1 MVNYINYL
9 VDPCKRIRFP
19 DSEKNFARGIG
30 NRGIFACGI
39 LNTGQGI
46 RNPTDD
52 WFVIQVPLI
61 KCGIHYL
68 KSEIH
73 GVESRIQDCL
83 GFHYMG
89 RYLETQNSCIKIAEE
104 AANNINKY
112 RPADIRTADDPRP
125 HPTVAAGEACSV
137 ALVAIL
143 PVLILGAEVALLVS
157 AEAWKL
163 ALTIRL

>member
-1 MVNYINYL
+1 MSTHVRESGFWNERKILL
-9 VDPCKRIRFP
+9 VE
-19 DSEKNFARGIG
+19 SGIG
-30 NRGIFACGI
+30 EFLLVESWIQVKESGIPLTIGI
-39 LNTGQGI
+39 RYPSSTDKVRNPVPKI
-46 RNPTDD
+46 RNPRR
-52 WFVIQVPLI
+52 
-61 KCGIHYL
+61 
-68 KSEIH
+68 
-73 GVESRIQDCL
+73 RIQNPRL
-83 GFHYMG
+83 SWIPLYYMG
-89 RYLETQNSCIKIAEE
+89 RYLVTQNSCVKIAEE

-112 RPADIRTADDPRP
+112 RPADIRTADDPRS

>member
-1 MVNYINYL
+1 
-9 VDPCKRIRFP
+9 
-19 DSEKNFARGIG
+19 
-30 NRGIFACGI
+30 
-39 LNTGQGI
+39 
-46 RNPTDD
+46 
-52 WFVIQVPLI
+52 
-61 KCGIHYL
+61 
-68 KSEIH
+68 
-73 GVESRIQDCL
+73 
-83 GFHYMG
+83 MG
-89 RYLETQNSCIKIAEE
+89 RYLVTQNSCIKIAEE

-157 AEAWKL
+157 AEGWKL